1 MLEWF
6 SDVLCWKYAGAIDSS
21 TVANAYV
28 WLSAKFGSFAGYAS
42 CDAAVALQSI
52 SM

>member
-6 SDVLCWKYAGAIDSS
+6 SQILCWKQSGLIDSS

-28 WLSAKFGSFAGYAS
+28 WLNGKFGAMVGSAS
-42 CDAAVALQSI
+42 CDVVPLI
-52 SM
+52 TI